1 MTVTPTIFKEHF
13 ETDLVDTALQRL
25 IDAEDSEIT
34 RRFGS
39 DTSVTEQYLL
49 ATPMGLNGQEAQK
62 VSQRRIWTKQQIGTV
77 TSVKEGPTL
86 AAADLTT
93 LVANTDYRVI
103 NNGRAI
109 ERIDTDFDRRVEI
122 IYAPVTDVKR
132 RDRVTIDLVKL
143 AIQFQGLDREKVGDW
158 EGEHK
163 DYQKERE
170 SILRSLKSGIRS
182 YA

>member
-1 MTVTPTIFKEHF
+1 MSITPEILKQHF
-13 ETDLVDTALQRL
+13 ETDLVDEAIQRL
-25 IDAEDSEIT
+25 IDSEDAEIT

-39 DTSVTEQYLL
+39 NASVTEQHLL
-49 ATPMGLNGQEAQK
+49 AAPMGYNGQEAQK
-62 VSQRRIWTKQQIGTV
+62 VSQRRIWTKQPIGSV

-93 LVANTDYRVI
+93 LVVDTDYRVI

-109 ERIDTDFDRRVEI
+109 ERIDVDFDRRVEI
-122 IYAPVTDVKR
+122 VYVPVSDVKR

-143 AIQFQGLDREKVGDW
+143 SIQYQGLSSEKVGDYANTSV
-158 EGEHK
+158 E
-163 DYQKERE
+163 YQKERE
-170 SILRSLKSGIRS
+170 AILRSLNSGIRS